1 MNWLSYLFPRV
12 VAKLSSSYNQ
22 DIRIIEECGELK
34 LLVNGSRQSGKY
46 IRKLWEAAFGS
57 FHIGRERKIKN
68 ILVLG
73 VAGGTVIHLLHERFP
88 AARITGV
95 DIDPAMINIGKR
107 YFGLNTIPAL
117 RFVRDDAQHFVR
129 RTAHRFDLIIVDVF
143 FGREIPAF
151 VESSIFLRCLSQL
164 LSNGGTVVINF
175 LRELEYGMK
184 SDKLMETLQKI
195 FPTVS
200 DFGMDHNRFFA
211 AT

>member
-1 MNWLSYLFPRV
+1 MSLLSYIFPQTIFR
-12 VAKLSSSYNQ
+12 ASSKYNR
-22 DIRIIEECGELK
+22 DIRINEECGELK

-46 IRKLWEAAFGS
+46 IRKLWEASFRS

-73 VAGGTVIHLLHERFP
+73 VAGGTVIHLLHKRFP

-95 DIDPAMINIGKR
+95 DIDTVMIDIGNR
-107 YFGLNTIPAL
+107 YFGLNTIPVL
-117 RFVRDDAQHFVR
+117 RLVRDDAKHFVR
-129 RTAHRFDLIIVDVF
+129 RPAHRFDLIIVDLF

-151 VESSIFLRCLSQL
+151 VESPIFLRRLRYML
-164 LSNGGTVVINF
+164 DNGGTVVINY

-184 SDKLMETLQKI
+184 SDTLMETLQRI

-200 DFGMDHNRFFA
+200 DFGTYHNRFFA

>member
-1 MNWLSYLFPRV
+1 MNRLSYLFPRV

-22 DIRIIEECGELK
+22 DIRIIEERGRYK

-46 IRKLWEAAFGS
+46 IEDLWNAAFRS
-57 FHIGRERKIKN
+57 LHIDGGKRVRS

-73 VAGGTVIHLLHERFP
+73 VAGGTVIHLLHKRFP

-95 DIDPAMINIGKR
+95 DIDPVMIDIGKR
-107 YFGLNTIPAL
+107 YFGLDTIPVL
-117 RFVRDDAQHFVR
+117 RLVRDDARHFVR

-151 VESSIFLRCLSQL
+151 VESPLFLRRLSQL
-164 LSNGGTVVINF
+164 LNNGGTVVINY

-184 SDKLMETLQKI
+184 SDTLMKTLQRI

-200 DFGMDHNRFFA
+200 DFGRYHNRFFA
-211 AT
+211 AA